1 MSPCKLTLLAISAL
15 TFPASTPTSEAQ
27 AQNLRQVHVIYSAFT
42 ASHVPFWLADDYGL
56 YQKYGL
62 DLKLVHGRGNI
73 PVQAMV
79 SRSTDFGAFG
89 GSHVVNANLN
99 GANLVAVAANSNIVV
114 TALWT
119 RSDSGLRKPED
130 LKGRAIGVSVPGG
143 STYNM
148 ARIAL
153 RRFGLSEQNVKFVSH
168 PSIREGFLSLQKGLV
183 DAAFGSAPPGPGF
196 RLLADL
202 AEAEIPFLLDSIV
215 ARKSSLQTDRQT
227 IASFLKAYIEGVK
240 LAKDNRQLA
249 IASIVK
255 KLKVNAE
262 VADLGYRNY
271 VNVWPERP
279 YVQAE
284 SIQAILDFHPH
295 LSAKDAQPGDFI
307 DNSIVRNL
315 DESGFLA
322 SVYRAATAK

>member
-1 MSPCKLTLLAISAL
+1 MSLWKLTPVAVPVLIFCISA
-15 TFPASTPTSEAQ
+15 AQ
-27 AQNLRQVHVIYSAFT
+27 AQNLRKVHVIYSAFT

-79 SRSTDFGAFG
+79 SRSTDFGVFG
-89 GSHVVNANLN
+89 GSHIVNANLN
-99 GANLVAVAANSNIVV
+99 GGNLVAVAANSNIIV
-114 TALWT
+114 TAIWT
-119 RSDSGLRKPED
+119 RSDSELRKAEE
-130 LKGRAIGVSVPGG
+130 LKGKTIAVSVPGG

-153 RRFGLSEQNVKFVSH
+153 RRFGLSEQNVKFVSN
-168 PSIREGFLSLQKGLV
+168 PSIREGFAALQRGLV

-202 AEAEIPFLLDSIV
+202 AKAEIPFLLDSIV
-215 ARKSSLQTDRQT
+215 ARKPSLQTDRQT
-227 IASFLKAYIEGVK
+227 IASFLKAYIEGAK

-249 IASIVK
+249 IASITK

-262 VADLGYRNY
+262 VAELGYQNY

-295 LSAKDAQPGDFI
+295 ASARDSQPADFI
-307 DNSIVRNL
+307 DNSIVRDL
-315 DESGFLA
+315 QESGFLR
-322 SVYRAATAK
+322 SVYSSGR

>member
-1 MSPCKLTLLAISAL
+1 MSLWKLTSVTVLAL
-15 TFPASTPTSEAQ
+15 VFLDSTRSSETQ
-27 AQNLRQVHVIYSAFT
+27 AQNLRQIHVIYSAFT

-89 GSHVVNANLN
+89 GSHIINANLN
-99 GANLVAVAANSNIVV
+99 GGNLVAVAANSNIIV
-114 TALWT
+114 TAIWT
-119 RSDSGLRKPED
+119 RSDSELRESED
-130 LKGRAIGVSVPGG
+130 LKGKTIAVSVPGG

-148 ARIAL
+148 ARIAF
-153 RRFGLSEQNVKFVSH
+153 RRFGLSEQSVKFVSH
-168 PSIREGFLSLQKGLV
+168 PSIREGFASLQRGLV

-202 AEAEIPFLLDSIV
+202 AKAEIPFLLDSIV
-215 ARKSSLQTDRQT
+215 ARKPSLQTDRQT

-249 IASIVK
+249 IASIAK
-255 KLKVNAE
+255 KLKVNAK
-262 VADLGYRNY
+262 VADLGYQNY
-271 VNVWPERP
+271 FNVWPERP

-295 LSAKDAQPGDFI
+295 VSARDSQPADFM

-315 DESGFLA
+315 EESGFLD
-322 SVYRAATAK
+322 SVYRADGPK